1 MITGGTPIGPRKP
14 PYKSSI
20 LGGWSY
26 WPLEKISGIC
36 KSYQLSHWPLDPKKN
51 GTLDDRPPHYAELS
65 SCTAALPGA
74 SFAPLKGAKKTRTS
88 QHGKCQIQMNKS
100 QKQLV
105 VPSENSWK
113 TWVSSNCQ
121 SLSTQTILLSA
132 YFRVTRRTPS
142 TYAIALAVTRLVCRA
157 FHFGTI
163 AFHIFKILPEQMIQ
177 DIFTTSSL
185 GIKHGNWTPPNS
197 THKLQLNPFE
207 CFLDPHL
214 KSPMTWIPN
223 RENIK
228 EPPKEIEKV
237 KSSTK

>member
-1 MITGGTPIGPRKP
+1 MITGGTPFWALGRLE

-26 WPLEKISGIC
+26 PLRKCLGSVIFGSPGSPGSAIDGVTG
-36 KSYQLSHWPLDPKKN
+36 HWRPLNPEKN

-74 SFAPLKGAKKTRTS
+74 SFAPLKGAKTKTRTS

-105 VPSENSWK
+105 FPSENSWK

-142 TYAIALAVTRLVCRA
+142 TYAIALADTRLVCRA
-157 FHFGTI
+157 FHFATI
-163 AFHIFKILPEQMIQ
+163 AAI
-177 DIFTTSSL
+177 TSL
-185 GIKHGNWTPPNS
+185 KYCPN
-197 THKLQLNPFE
+197 K
-207 CFLDPHL
+207 
-214 KSPMTWIPN
+214 WYRI
-223 RENIK
+223 
-228 EPPKEIEKV
+228 
-237 KSSTK
+237 